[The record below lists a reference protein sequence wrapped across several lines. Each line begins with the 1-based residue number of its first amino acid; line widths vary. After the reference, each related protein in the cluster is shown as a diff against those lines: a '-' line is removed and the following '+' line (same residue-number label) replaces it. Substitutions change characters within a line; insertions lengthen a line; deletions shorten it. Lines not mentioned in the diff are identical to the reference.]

1 MLLNFEDSLELII
14 TGDGSHTIFNKNLKE
29 YYHSTFGAIT
39 ESQCV
44 FFDNGLSKY
53 INQLP
58 VISVLETGFGTG
70 LNAFMAFLESEKY
83 NQKIY
88 FSGLEMFSLPIS
100 TIDDLNYTQ
109 HLNASNYKREFKAL
123 HDCAFEIE
131 IKISN
136 NFYFKKIAENIAKH
150 KIKNEYNI
158 IFFDA
163 FAPEINEELWRIDVL
178 QNMFDSLK
186 KNGTLVTYCSK
197 GVFKRNLKSVGF
209 NVMNVPGPPGK
220 REITLATKV

>member
-1 MLLNFEDSLELII
+1 VLLNFEDSLELII

-53 INQLP
+53 LNQLP

-109 HLNASNYKREFKAL
+109 HLNALNYKREFKAL

-136 NFYFKKIAENIAKH
+136 LVLSILFAKSKITVLNLFLILNSV
-150 KIKNEYNI
+150 KISLHLTTYNLLI
-158 IFFDA
+158 
-163 FAPEINEELWRIDVL
+163 
-178 QNMFDSLK
+178 
-186 KNGTLVTYCSK
+186 Y
-197 GVFKRNLKSVGF
+197 
-209 NVMNVPGPPGK
+209 
-220 REITLATKV
+220 